1 MTPAEVKS
9 RLAGDPTFDMWDE
22 TKQQW
27 FCGRVVD
34 IHSAV
39 ESMKEPNYNVLLAKL
54 KSSLRKTI
62 AALGPLQ
69 HGRLSTISP
78 TDFQAGT

>member
-22 TKQQW
+22 TKQLW

-34 IHSAV
+34 IQSAI
-39 ESMKEPNYNVLLAKL
+39 ESMKGPDYSVPLDKL
-54 KSSLRKTI
+54 KSSLRKTL
-62 AALGPLQ
+62 AALGLSEE
-69 HGRLSTISP
+69 RLSIISP
-78 TDFQAGT
+78 RDFQAGI